1 MKSFKVMAL
10 AGTLAL
16 GGITAVELLQPS
28 TQAQAAVTDNWPYKY
43 FPELH
48 NVSETADL
56 NFGNLKHGQT
66 INIKANLGA
75 RSEATVK
82 IYRVMEDFSLARYK
96 TITDSDSNENTATF
110 TTPITSA
117 YDPGNYVAVMQYSWE
132 VEGQINYIY
141 FTGGMFKISK

>member
-16 GGITAVELLQPS
+16 GGVTAVELLQPS
-28 TQAQAAVTDNWPYKY
+28 IQAQAAVIDNWPYKY

-48 NVSETADL
+48 NVTDSAVL
-56 NFGNLKHGQT
+56 NLGNLKHGQT
-66 INIKANLGA
+66 INIKTNLGA

-82 IYRVMEDFSLARYK
+82 IYRVMDDFSLARYK

-110 TTPITSA
+110 TTQITSA

-132 VEGQINYIY
+132 SEGQMNYTY
-141 FTGGMFKISK
+141 FTGEMFTISK

>member
-28 TQAQAAVTDNWPYKY
+28 TQVQAAVTDNWPYKY

-48 NVSETADL
+48 NVTENANL
-56 NFGNLKHGQT
+56 NLGNLKHGQT

-75 RSEATVK
+75 RSQATVK

-132 VEGQINYIY
+132 VEGQINYTY